1 MKTINFQVKQVSY
14 KIEDLQIELTDEQFL
29 ELKEEIDGGSI
40 TTEQGLVNY
49 ILCGFYG
56 DVVLRQSTYSDD
68 DLSEVFWNENAGSKY
83 DNTTDFIE
91 YVNDYNNE

>member
-14 KIEDLQIELTDEQFL
+14 KIEDLQIELTDGQFL

-49 ILCGFYG
+49 ILSGFYG

-68 DLSEVFWNENAGSKY
+68 DLGEVFWNENAGSKY
-83 DNTTDFIE
+83 DNTTDFLE

>member
-29 ELKEEIDGGSI
+29 ELKEEIDYRTI

-49 ILCGFYG
+49 ILSAFYG
-56 DVVLRQSTYSDD
+56 DVVQ
-68 DLSEVFWNENAGSKY
+68 Y
-83 DNTTDFIE
+83 DSV
-91 YVNDYNNE
+91 YVY

>member
-49 ILCGFYG
+49 ILNDYYG
-56 DVVLRQSTYSDD
+56 DVVFRQSTYSDD
-68 DLSEVFWNENAGSKY
+68 DLAEVLWNENAGSKY
-83 DNTTDFIE
+83 DNTTDFLE